1 MPFQNQVLK
10 KLFKGILQDESI
22 EFNKNLI
29 NRSSIDEAVNYLPL
43 PLSERQKD
51 ALYNAW
57 QSEISYVQ
65 GPPGT
70 GKSYTIIA
78 IMISAVLLSKK
89 VLFVSQKK
97 AAIDVVR
104 RKLED
109 FLGENAVI
117 YVGAESQERKHLQA
131 YIAEKSRQLRHIIYQ
146 FTFLKRSKNLIP
158 CIKKF

>member
-29 NRSSIDEAVNYLPL
+29 DRSSIDEAVNYLPL
-43 PLSERQKD
+43 PLSEQQKD

-78 IMISAVLLSKK
+78 IMISAVLLNKK

-97 AAIDVVR
+97 LLLMSFV
-104 RKLED
+104 
-109 FLGENAVI
+109 EN
-117 YVGAESQERKHLQA
+117 
-131 YIAEKSRQLRHIIYQ
+131 
-146 FTFLKRSKNLIP
+146 
-158 CIKKF
+158 